1 MSETLSPPSEIETSE
16 EVETSGQAV
25 NPPAFAESTLTNRYQ
40 TTIPAP
46 VRKLL
51 GLEKQDKISY
61 HITANG
67 SVQLS
72 RVAVDAENEEDPV
85 IEKFLAFLAKDMEE
99 NPQRLQPLTQ
109 EWADNL
115 RSLVAGVDVG
125 DISQPLLE
133 EDE

>member
-1 MSETLSPPSEIETSE
+1 MPETLSPSP
-16 EVETSGQAV
+16 EVEAPHQAAD
-25 NPPAFAESTLTNRYQ
+25 PPAVAESTLTNRYQ

-61 HITANG
+61 HVTSDG

-72 RVAVDAENEEDPV
+72 RVVDDEDPV

-99 NPQRLQPLTQ
+99 NPQRIQPIPEDLLRRAQ
-109 EWADNL
+109 E
-115 RSLVAGVDVG
+115 LVADVDIG
-125 DISQPLLE
+125 DINEPLSDD
-133 EDE
+133 DE